1 MAFIKEKGST
11 LGRDYLRVNR
21 TATCSPFVSYQ
32 AAPGQ
37 CCASKSF
44 MHWMRACTPSTV
56 MAL

>member
-32 AAPGQ
+32 APRVSAAPQ
-37 CCASKSF
+37 SPS
-44 MHWMRACTPSTV
+44 CTG
-56 MAL
+56 